1 MKTRPKILGQLLVE
15 TTELDEET
23 LAAALAQQ
31 RSTGLRIGE
40 TLVRLGGVSTGHVA
54 SALAIQLA
62 LQYTPAPLSPS
73 REALKAVRPELARQ
87 HRVLPLGVSHRT
99 IQIAMADPLDLKAM
113 DDLRFQTGRRIEPTV
128 ATLDA
133 VQEALD
139 LHYPDDMQD
148 LVAALPRELR
158 VDTESGPTDLER
170 ATRAAPVVRLV
181 DSLLR
186 AAVEAG
192 ASDIHVE
199 ETGGDVRVRHRVDG
213 ILHQVGDL
221 PAAARRAV
229 LSRIKVMAGM
239 DISVKRRAQD
249 GSIDLELGGRR
260 LNLRVSTLPVN
271 GGEKAV
277 IRILDP
283 GAAPPSLGALG
294 LAAQDL
300 TRLRRLLLCGEGALM
315 A

>member
-1 MKTRPKILGQLLVE
+1 
-15 TTELDEET
+15 
-23 LAAALAQQ
+23 
-31 RSTGLRIGE
+31 
-40 TLVRLGGVSTGHVA
+40 
-54 SALAIQLA
+54 
-62 LQYTPAPLSPS
+62 
-73 REALKAVRPELARQ
+73 
-87 HRVLPLGVSHRT
+87 
-99 IQIAMADPLDLKAM
+99 MADPLDLNAM
-113 DDLRFQTGRRIEPTV
+113 DNLRFQTGRRIEPTV

-158 VDTESGPTDLER
+158 VDAESGPTDLER

-181 DSLLR
+181 DSLIR

-213 ILHQVGDL
+213 ILRQVGDL

-277 IRILDP
+277 VRILDP
-283 GAAPPSLGALG
+283 GAAPAQPQRVGARRTG
-294 LAAQDL
+294 PDAAA
-300 TRLRRLLLCGEGALM
+300 TPTAVRRGGHPRGRSHR
-315 A
+315 